1 MPRATPVLRDNAI
14 GEQGN
19 ILELVIGRVPTT
31 PRSSSGVRYRLAF
44 VRRGEEKPA
53 VLYDNHSSK
62 GHNRHVEGIEESYS
76 FSGIHQLPSE
86 LQDRRATDHGRQHM
100 AKKLRIQIKSA
111 GEALEGFR
119 DAFTAVEGGRRIR
132 RQGVY
137 FTSIEAA
144 RNLLTPNRLALLRAV
159 RSGRP
164 GSIYELAKMVSR
176 DLKNVQDDLRLLE
189 TYGLIRMADAMRSGK
204 RRVRVPQA
212 VFDQIELKI
221 AI

>member
-1 MPRATPVLRDNAI
+1 
-14 GEQGN
+14 
-19 ILELVIGRVPTT
+19 
-31 PRSSSGVRYRLAF
+31 
-44 VRRGEEKPA
+44 
-53 VLYDNHSSK
+53 
-62 GHNRHVEGIEESYS
+62 
-76 FSGIHQLPSE
+76 
-86 LQDRRATDHGRQHM
+86 M
-100 AKKLRIQIKSA
+100 AKTLTIQIKSA

-119 DAFTAVEGGRRIR
+119 DAFKAVEAGRRTSR
-132 RQGVY
+132 REGVY

-144 RNLLTPNRLALLRAV
+144 RNLLTPHRLALLRAV

-189 TYGLIRMADAMRSGK
+189 TYGLIRMADGTRSGK

>member
-1 MPRATPVLRDNAI
+1 
-14 GEQGN
+14 
-19 ILELVIGRVPTT
+19 
-31 PRSSSGVRYRLAF
+31 
-44 VRRGEEKPA
+44 
-53 VLYDNHSSK
+53 
-62 GHNRHVEGIEESYS
+62 
-76 FSGIHQLPSE
+76 
-86 LQDRRATDHGRQHM
+86 M
-100 AKKLRIQIKSA
+100 AKKLIIQIKSA

-119 DAFTAVEGGRRIR
+119 HAFKAVEAGRRISR
-132 RQGVY
+132 REGIY

-144 RNLLTPNRLALLRAV
+144 RNLLTPNRLALLRTV

-164 GSIYELAKMVSR
+164 GSIYELAKMVRR

-189 TYGLIRMADAMRSGK
+189 TYGLVRMTHGTRSGK